1 MSTLRLQ
8 LHRKVSLIFTRSLIF
23 SKKFFWLSDEPVE
36 SNSLSSYISNE
47 KADVGHRNAAHAS
60 QTGKGLLF
68 FAKRAEDKNHPAGI
82 LNLVRS
88 IPSIDEVRGS
98 DKSQGEVS
106 DVAKGDFN
114 DFSFKLHGHK
124 HSFQTPTK
132 AERDGWLVAI
142 ETKSNEARA
151 AHEGL
156 IGSQGYK
163 SQLEK
168 YSKAFGTWITR

>member
-1 MSTLRLQ
+1 MTAASREILTNA
-8 LHRKVSLIFTRSLIF
+8 SRSLIY
-23 SKKFFWLSDEPVE
+23 SKKFFWLSDEPVQ
-36 SNSLSSYISNE
+36 SSSLSSYVSNE

-82 LNLVRS
+82 LNLVS
-88 IPSIDEVRGS
+88 SFAPTYTAQSTDS
-98 DKSQGEVS
+98 SQVEVS
-106 DVAKGDFN
+106 DVARGDFN

-142 ETKSNEARA
+142 ETKSKEARA
-151 AHEGL
+151 AHEDL
-156 IGSQGYK
+156 ISSQGYK

-168 YSKAFGTWITR
+168 YGKIFDA